1 MTSSWMVQ
9 VQIVC
14 SCSSLTH
21 CSQFPVSTLVLWSIH
36 LSLAKSFKLG
46 DSLEMSNVIGEL
58 CSISIVICL
67 EVFAGFCQD
76 LASVRK
82 LFNDGA

>member
-9 VQIVC
+9 IVAAH
-14 SCSSLTH
+14 SLL
-21 CSQFPVSTLVLWSIH
+21 CFLSLPQSPTLVLWSIH
-36 LSLAKSFKLG
+36 VSLAKSFKLV
-46 DSLEMSNVIGEL
+46 DSLKMSNVIGEL